1 MLTLS
6 DNDYTRDYEAILTLR
21 DVHEAYGLDLGL
33 RDYPIFDEGY
43 RTVLNQRIYDHFAYR
58 RIASDTPQLFVFYL
72 NRRMRE
78 NMPTFNAL
86 YRQVLDKAFDPFAT
100 YVSDSDGNDRGASDT
115 VSKNGIVTTGSTTSD
130 NDSVNTSTVSDTPA
144 SYLTDPTEI
153 RYMSQL
159 NQAKGT
165 TTGKGTSN
173 GTQDTNTTSN
183 NKTASDYIAHVKSRA
198 GYFGDNVA
206 NALAS
211 GFLNTDLLVCDML
224 EPCFMQVWTDE
235 PF

>member
-21 DVHEAYGLDLGL
+21 DIHEAYGLDLGL
-33 RDYPIFDEGY
+33 RDYPIFDEDY
-43 RTVLNQRIYDHFAYR
+43 REVLNQRIYDHFAYR
-58 RIASDTPQLFVFYL
+58 RVASDTPQLFVFYL

-100 YVSDSDGNDRGASDT
+100 YVSDSDGNNRGSSDT
-115 VSKNGIVTTGSTTSD
+115 VSATAQHSDGKTTGTSE
-130 NDSVNTSTVSDTPA
+130 STSTAIVSDTPA
-144 SYLTDPTEI
+144 SFMNDPTEP

-159 NQAKGT
+159 TQNKGT
-165 TTGKGTSN
+165 GSNAGTSVN
-173 GTQDTNTTSN
+173 DATDNSTSN

-198 GYFGDNVA
+198 GYFGDNVT
-206 NALAS
+206 NVLAS

-224 EPCFMQVWTDE
+224 EPCFMQIWTDE